1 MKNEVI
7 HQRILNTKN
16 DIFPL
21 DKFLPI
27 NSAYTIFHNNYD
39 KEADKTTFLSNRKFL
54 RLREGYYSIF
64 VATAYSLA
72 TEKEHFLCFPENTG
86 NDVFIVEL
94 SKTEES
100 KAYEFDVKEF
110 TAHSTSFGEF
120 LIKSIFPR
128 LELNRYDL
136 IIGLHI
142 GVSPTEQDEIIE
154 HLKTINSKRMVYLV
168 GVDSPDQESE
178 DVCRVAALTCN
189 GVVQNEV
196 IDLRKHLSRL
206 DPIIVFQDLVKF
218 KKP

>member
-27 NSAYTIFHNNYD
+27 NSEYTIFHNSYD
-39 KEADKTTFLSNRKFL
+39 KEADKTTFLSNHRFL

-64 VATAYSLA
+64 VATAYSFA
-72 TEKEHFLCFPENTG
+72 TQKEHFLCFPENAG

-94 SKTEES
+94 SRTEEN

-110 TAHSTSFGEF
+110 TAHSTSFKEF
-120 LIKSIFPR
+120 LMKTIFPK
-128 LELNRYDL
+128 LDLNRYAL
-136 IIGLHI
+136 IIGLHV
-142 GVSPTEQDEIIE
+142 GVSPAEQDEIIE
-154 HLKTINSKRMVYLV
+154 YLKIRESKRMVYLV
-168 GVDSPDQESE
+168 GADIPDQESE
-178 DVCRVAALTCN
+178 DVCRVTALTCN
-189 GVVQNEV
+189 GVMQNEV
-196 IDLRKHLSRL
+196 IDLRKHLSTL

-218 KKP
+218 KKS